1 VLRVYLLGEM
11 CIERDGQ
18 VLRAADFPSRQV
30 RHAFAYLAFERHRA
44 AGRDE
49 LTRAVWPN
57 GEAPRSRDVS
67 LSAVISRLRA
77 LLARFGLGAPSVI
90 APSTGCYQ
98 LRLPSTTWV
107 DVEEA
112 RRSLHEA
119 EGSLVLGNA
128 ARAYQPAVIAS
139 SILRRPLLIGARGA
153 WVEHRRTELRSW
165 RLRALE
171 ATIRCLEWNGELA
184 LALQDA
190 ETIVALA
197 PLRESGY
204 RHLMRLHRRAGNRA
218 EALAAYHRCR
228 DLLADEVGVAP
239 SSETEALYLQ
249 LLSEA

>member
-1 VLRVYLLGEM
+1 M

-49 LTRAVWPN
+49 LTHAVWPN

-90 APSTGCYQ
+90 APSTGFYQ

-139 SILRRPLLIGARGA
+139 SILRRPLLIGAEGA

-165 RLRALE
+165 RLRTLE

-184 LALQDA
+184 LA
-190 ETIVALA
+190 
-197 PLRESGY
+197 
-204 RHLMRLHRRAGNRA
+204 
-218 EALAAYHRCR
+218 
-228 DLLADEVGVAP
+228 
-239 SSETEALYLQ
+239 
-249 LLSEA
+249 